1 MPECVYWRA
10 YFRVNNMHTY
20 NIYIQCHWNE
30 RWRRN
35 TLRINYVRE
44 LNGQTK
50 KAATETASEINQET
64 ETVDINERAYGF

>member
-1 MPECVYWRA
+1 MEKK
-10 YFRVNNMHTY
+10 H
-20 NIYIQCHWNE
+20 
-30 RWRRN
+30 

-50 KAATETASEINQET
+50 KAAIATASEINQET